1 MQLAMIDNFI
11 ILNYSQDFSSLLF
24 FWKALLD
31 TSGSHFYW
39 KGICLDFLVILWEFW
54 YLLVII
60 HYTDRI

>member
-24 FWKALLD
+24 FQKALLD
-31 TSGSHFYW
+31 TSGAHFYW
-39 KGICLDFLVILWEFW
+39 KGIYLDFLVILWELW
-54 YLLVII
+54 HLLVII